1 MQGLPVRMGWWGRER
16 GQEGVQLSMASNPEP
31 SPHGLKAFPTTLRFE
46 SISFP
51 PRFSSFSSPA
61 SIDSTP
67 ALSPSHQGHH
77 SAGFDKCHLF
87 LKVALEKGN
96 LTAVRQNRDVNA
108 SRPLLTRAQPQEQ
121 NEASVVLPG
130 LLVIPSRLSPGICA
144 LYTQQRPSPVVGALP
159 PSFHLHSPLSSATCF
174 LAGN

>member
-1 MQGLPVRMGWWGRER
+1 MGWWGWGR

-31 SPHGLKAFPTTLRFE
+31 SLHGLKAFPTTLRFE

-51 PRFSSFSSPA
+51 PRFSSFSLPA

-96 LTAVRQNRDVNA
+96 LLQWGRTGRWTPAALYWPEPNPKNK
-108 SRPLLTRAQPQEQ
+108 TKW
-121 NEASVVLPG
+121 SVVLPG
-130 LLVIPSRLSPGICA
+130 LLVILSRLSPGICA
-144 LYTQQRPSPVVGALP
+144 LCTQQRLGPVVGALP
-159 PSFHLHSPLSSATCF
+159 PSFHLHSPLSSAACF

>member
-1 MQGLPVRMGWWGRER
+1 
-16 GQEGVQLSMASNPEP
+16 MASNPEP

-51 PRFSSFSSPA
+51 PRFSSFSLPA

-77 SAGFDKCHLF
+77 SAGFDKCHLI
-87 LKVALEKGN
+87 LKVVLEKGN
-96 LTAVRQNRDVNA
+96 LTAVRQNREVNA

-121 NEASVVLPG
+121 NGAERMPG
-130 LLVIPSRLSPGICA
+130 LLVILSRLSPGICA
-144 LYTQQRPSPVVGALP
+144 LCTQQRLSPGVGALP